1 MSNVINIGGRR
12 PHQFMKT
19 PAVENMEQAA
29 SLAGNR
35 WQLKQVIE
43 RMKLLHG
50 DEAAKRAIM
59 DVVGDIWPEA

>member
-1 MSNVINIGGRR
+1 MSNIIKIGGRR

-50 DEAAKRAIM
+50 DEAAKQAIL
-59 DVVGDIWPEA
+59 DVANQVWPND